1 MSMTNLLSIMYTA
14 DTSEILRGAAAQDE
28 PLTHITLC
36 GCAVQASL
44 LSDVLRRHARTLRDF
59 DMSEVTFVVVLDK
72 EGAPHSVDAS
82 QVVFDALATATG
94 LEVLCILTSR
104 DALRLSRTDRLV
116 DAIGHMP
123 CLASVQFCRTFTS
136 EVQLNAAIRALSTVH
151 KLTIHYED
159 ACSEETLDAIVTLA
173 KKSVDVLTSFEL
185 VGCPNMLKNKESNVH
200 LCDTLVKCHDLEY
213 VCICESDLDDESA
226 KAMRSTLSESK
237 AHRVEISTKKH
248 NIRIRAES

>member
-1 MSMTNLLSIMYTA
+1 MTNLLTIMYTA
-14 DTSEILRGAAAQDE
+14 DTSEILRGAAAQDK

-36 GCAVQASL
+36 ECAVQASL
-44 LSDVLRRHARTLRDF
+44 LSDVLRRHARTLRNF
-59 DMSEVTFVVVLDK
+59 DMTEVTFVLLDK
-72 EGAPHSVDAS
+72 EGAPHFVDGS

-94 LEVLCILTSR
+94 LEALCIRTSR

-123 CLASVQFCRTFTS
+123 YLASVQFCRTFTS

-151 KLTIHYED
+151 RLTIYYED

-173 KKSVDVLTSFEL
+173 KNSVNVLTSFEL

-213 VCICESDLDDESA
+213 VWICESDLDDESA
-226 KAMRSTLSESK
+226 KAMRNTLSESK
-237 AHRVEISTKKH
+237 AHRVKISTKKL
-248 NIRIRAES
+248 NIQI